1 MRLGEFYN
9 KCVEDGIRADKRG
22 RAHINRLLKEEK
34 KKYDKLEGFERECY
48 DVERLRNPFPDCRIL
63 HGDRRT
69 EVKCMMVGIDAHS
82 AELLLAT
89 ELRRSGKRVDLVLTH
104 HPAGHATKRLPE
116 VMDIQTE
123 QWINYG
129 VPPHLAEAIIDAKKE
144 WAIRQFL
151 VRNSDAPVDIARTL
165 NIPFMGVHTPADN
178 WVASYMQKKMDRGK
192 PRIVGD
198 VIDIILKE
206 PEYRHHAMLQ
216 AGPTIVCGKK
226 EGRCGKVYVD
236 MTGGIMAGK
245 DYLPELSRR
254 GISTLVVMHIPDD
267 AVDKAKE
274 EKLNVIIAGHIA
286 SDTLGM
292 NMLMDHVLPR
302 NVEVIEISGFRRFPR
317 KSSK

>member
-1 MRLGEFYN
+1 MKLGDFYS
-9 KCVEDGIRADKRG
+9 KCVEHGIRADKRG

-34 KKYDKLEGFERECY
+34 NKYDKLEGFEKECY
-48 DVERLRNPFPDCRIL
+48 DVERLRNPFTDCRIL
-63 HGDRRT
+63 YGDRRT

-82 AELLLAT
+82 DELLLAN
-89 ELRRSGKRVDLVLTH
+89 ELRQNGKRVDLVLTH

-123 QWINYG
+123 QWITFG
-129 VPPHLAEAIIDAKKE
+129 VPPHLAESIIDGRKE

-151 VRNSDAPVDIARTL
+151 VRNSDAPVDIARVL
-165 NIPFMGVHTPADN
+165 DIPFMGVHTPADN
-178 WVASYMQKKMDRGK
+178 WVASYMQKKIDRA
-192 PRIVGD
+192 RRRTVGD

-206 PEYRHHAMLQ
+206 PEYQHHAKLQ
-216 AGPTIVCGKK
+216 AGPALICGKK
-226 EGRCGKVYVD
+226 ESRCGRVYVD

-245 DYLPELSRR
+245 SYLPELSQR

-274 EKLNVIIAGHIA
+274 EKMNIIIAGHIA

-292 NMLMDHVLPR
+292 NLLLDQVLPR
-302 NVEVIEISGFRRFPR
+302 NIEVIEVSGFRRFHR
-317 KSSK
+317 KSGK